1 MPGARRHERERE
13 GAAEP
18 RRESPTTLPDALR
31 TAASNVGNAA
41 FARFAEP
48 GSGILP
54 GGRVHPDVESAITAA
69 RGHGRAL
76 DATVRDRV
84 GGALDDPLADVRV
97 HADESADALARSVSA
112 RAFTTGADIFFAR
125 GEYRP
130 QTGSG
135 DALLAHELTHVVQQR
150 GGPTTGPL
158 TVTDPGGALEG
169 EAEATARE
177 LGGG

>member
-1 MPGARRHERERE
+1 MRERERRRE
-13 GAAEP
+13 PAAEP
-18 RRESPTTLPDALR
+18 RREPAHAAALQR
-31 TAASNVGNAA
+31 LASNIGNAA

-54 GGRVHPDVESAITAA
+54 GGQVHPDVEAAIGTA
-69 RGHGRAL
+69 RGRGAEL
-76 DATVRDRV
+76 DAGVRERV
-84 GGALDDPLADVRV
+84 GGALEDPLADVRV
-97 HADESADALARSVSA
+97 HTDSSADALARSVSA
-112 RAFTTGADIFFAR
+112 RAFTTGTDIFFAS

-130 QTGSG
+130 ATASG

-150 GGPTTGPL
+150 GSPTSGPL
-158 TVTDPGGALEG
+158 TVTEPGGTLEA